1 VTIQYLTKGK
11 LLELDSSEVD
21 TDSTYTFIPDL
32 IELMGEV
39 SEDTIISRTVYRG
52 GQLKAILFGFA
63 AGQELSEHT
72 AAKPAVIHFLK
83 GEATVT
89 IGDSSFVARAGSW
102 LHMRP
107 HVPHSIVA
115 SEPLAMLLLL
125 V

>member
-1 VTIQYLTKGK
+1 LTILYLAKGK
-11 LLELDSSEVD
+11 LLESNELDK
-21 TDSTYTFIPDL
+21 DSNYTFVPDL

-39 SEDTIISRTVYRG
+39 SDDTIISRTVYRDD
-52 GQLKAILFGFA
+52 QLKAILFGFA

-83 GEATVT
+83 GEASVT
-89 IGDSSFVARAGSW
+89 IGDSSFVALAGSW
-102 LHMRP
+102 LHMQP

-115 SEPLAMLLLL
+115 KEPLAMLLLL

>member
-1 VTIQYLTKGK
+1 M
-11 LLELDSSEVD
+11 ELDSAEANKD
-21 TDSTYTFIPDL
+21 RAYTFIPDL

-39 SEDTIISRTVYRG
+39 SDDTIISRTVYRG

-83 GEATVT
+83 GEASVT

-102 LHMRP
+102 LHMQS
-107 HVPHSIVA
+107 HVPHSSVA

>member
-1 VTIQYLTKGK
+1 M
-11 LLELDSSEVD
+11 ELDSAEANKD
-21 TDSTYTFIPDL
+21 RAYTFIPDL

-39 SEDTIISRTVYRG
+39 SDDTIISRTVYRG

-83 GEATVT
+83 GEASVT

-102 LHMRP
+102 LHMQP
-107 HVPHSIVA
+107 QLPHSIVA
-115 SEPLAMLLLL
+115 LEPLAMLLLL